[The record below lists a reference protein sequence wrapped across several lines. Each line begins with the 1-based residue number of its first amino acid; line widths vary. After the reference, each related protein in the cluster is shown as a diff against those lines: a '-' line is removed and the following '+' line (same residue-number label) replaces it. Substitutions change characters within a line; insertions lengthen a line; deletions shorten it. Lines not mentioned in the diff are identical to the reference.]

1 MIIYEFK
8 VKGKDRQYKAIDD
21 AIRTSQFIQNKCLRY
36 WMDNK
41 DEKVDKY
48 ALNKHCAVL
57 AAEFPFADELNSMAR
72 QSAAERAWSAIA
84 RFYDNCKK
92 KVKGRGLTRKKVGQP
107 YNNEYPTTPT
117 DQQTV
122 CVAPPSGLGCPTF
135 SGTMRGKK
143 GYPKFKKHCRSVEYK
158 TSGWK
163 LSSTRKV
170 ITFSD
175 KKGIGTLKLKGT
187 YDLNYYDIKQIKR
200 VRLVRRADGYY
211 AQFAIDVDIEI
222 ETQPSGQVV
231 GIDLGLKYFIA
242 DNKGNVEPSPQFY
255 RKSEKQLNRANR
267 KKSKKYDKTKKKA
280 KKPQSTNYHKARNRY
295 ARKHLRVSRQR
306 KEYCKGLAY
315 SVIQSNDLVAYDSA
329 ACPLGIDLNVKGLVR
344 NRHLAKSI
352 SDAGWSTFRS
362 WLEYLGHKYG
372 KITVAV
378 PPHNT
383 SQNCSKCGEKVKK
396 SLSNRTHV
404 CPHCGYIEDRDVNAA
419 INILQKGLSTVG
431 HTGTYAWGD
440 LPSWA
445 IGATLSF
452 NGESGNQESPR
463 L

>member
-8 VKGKDRQYKAIDD
+8 IKGKNKQYCAIDD
-21 AIRTSQFIQNKCLRY
+21 AIRTSQFIQNKALRY

-41 DEKVDKY
+41 KIGKY
-48 ALNKHCAVL
+48 DFNKYCAVL
-57 AAEFPFADELNSMAR
+57 AAEFSFASELNSMAR
-72 QSAAERAWSAIA
+72 QSAAERAWSAVA
-84 RFYDNCKK
+84 RFYENCKK
-92 KVKGRGLTRKKVGQP
+92 KVK
-107 YNNEYPTTPT
+107 
-117 DQQTV
+117 
-122 CVAPPSGLGCPTF
+122 
-135 SGTMRGKK
+135 GKK
-143 GYPKFKKHCRSVEYK
+143 GYPKFKKNCRSVEYK

-163 LSSTRKV
+163 LSQTRKA

-211 AQFAIDVDIEI
+211 AQFAVDVDARV
-222 ETQPSGQVV
+222 ETQPTNQVV

-242 DNKGNVEPSPQFY
+242 DNKGNVEQSPQFY

-267 KKSKKYDKTKKKA
+267 KKSKKFSKDKKKS
-280 KKPQSTNYHKARNRY
+280 KQRQSNNYHKAKIRY
-295 ARKHLRVSRQR
+295 ARKHLKVSRQR
-306 KEYCKGLAY
+306 KEYCKRVAY
-315 SVIQSNDLVAYDSA
+315 SVIQSNDLVAYE
-329 ACPLGIDLNVKGLVR
+329 DLNVKGLVR

-362 WLEYLGHKYG
+362 WLEYFGHKYG
-372 KITVAV
+372 KVTVAV

-383 SQNCSKCGEKVKK
+383 SQNCSNCGLKVKK
-396 SLSNRTHV
+396 SLSTRTHV

-419 INILQKGLSTVG
+419 INILRLGLSTVG
-431 HTGTYAWGD
+431 HTGTYTWGD

-445 IGATLSF
+445 IGVNLSS
-452 NGESGNQESPR
+452 NGESLNQESPCMR
-463 L
+463 DRGVSTKLGQV

>member
-8 VKGKDRQYKAIDD
+8 VKGKDKQYRAIDD
-21 AIRTSQFIQNKCLRY
+21 AIRTSQFIQNKALRY
-36 WMDNK
+36 WMDN
-41 DEKVDKY
+41 EKIGKY
-48 ALNKHCAVL
+48 DLNKYCAVL
-57 AAEFPFADELNSMAR
+57 ASDFPFADELNSMAR
-72 QSAAERAWSAIA
+72 QSAAERAWTAIS

-92 KVKGRGLTRKKVGQP
+92 KVKG
-107 YNNEYPTTPT
+107 
-117 DQQTV
+117 
-122 CVAPPSGLGCPTF
+122 
-135 SGTMRGKK
+135 KK
-143 GYPKFKKHCRSVEYK
+143 GFPRFKKNCRSVEYK

-163 LSSTRKV
+163 LSETRKS
-170 ITFSD
+170 IAFTD

-211 AQFAIDVDIEI
+211 AQFAVDVNVKI
-222 ETQPSGQVV
+222 ETQPTSQVV

-242 DNKGNVEPSPQFY
+242 DNKGNVEHPPQFY

-267 KKSKKYDKTKKKA
+267 KKSKKFSKDRKKSKQR
-280 KKPQSTNYHKARNRY
+280 QSSNYYKARNRY

-306 KEYCKGLAY
+306 KEYCKRVAY
-315 SVIQSNDLVAYDSA
+315 SVIQSNDLVAYE
-329 ACPLGIDLNVKGLVR
+329 DLNVKGLVR

-362 WLEYLGHKYG
+362 WLEYFGHKYG
-372 KITVAV
+372 KVTVAV

-383 SQNCSKCGEKVKK
+383 SQNCSNCGKKVKK
-396 SLSNRTHV
+396 SLSTRTHV
-404 CPHCGYIEDRDVNAA
+404 CTHCGYTEDRDINAA
-419 INILQKGLSTVG
+419 INILRLGLSTVG

-445 IGATLSF
+445 IGANLSS
-452 NGESGNQESPR
+452 NGESVNQESPS

>member
-8 VKGKDRQYKAIDD
+8 VKGKDAQYRAIDE
-21 AIRTSQFIQNKCLRY
+21 AICTSQFIQNKCLRY

-41 DEKVDKY
+41 KVGKY
-48 ALNKHCAVL
+48 DLNKYCAVL

-92 KVKGRGLTRKKVGQP
+92 KVL
-107 YNNEYPTTPT
+107 
-117 DQQTV
+117 
-122 CVAPPSGLGCPTF
+122 
-135 SGTMRGKK
+135 GKK

-163 LSSTRKV
+163 LSQNRKA
-170 ITFSD
+170 ISFND

-187 YDLNYYDIKQIKR
+187 YDLNFYDIKRIKR

-211 AQFAIDVDIEI
+211 AQFAIDPTVRVEPNLTGKI
-222 ETQPSGQVV
+222 V
-231 GIDLGLKYFIA
+231 GIDLGLKFFIA
-242 DNKGNVEPSPQFY
+242 DNEGNTEPCPQFY
-255 RKSEKQLNRANR
+255 RKTERQLNQANR
-267 KKSKKYDKTKKKA
+267 KKSKKFKKGV
-280 KKPQSTNYHKARNRY
+280 KPPSKNYHKARNRY

-306 KEYCKGLAY
+306 KEYCKRVAY
-315 SVIQSNDLVAYDSA
+315 SVIQSNDLVAYE
-329 ACPLGIDLNVKGLVR
+329 DLNVQGLVK

-352 SDAGWSTFRS
+352 SDAGWSTFRQ
-362 WLEYLGHKYG
+362 WLEYFGFKYG
-372 KITVAV
+372 KVTVAV

-383 SQNCSKCGEKVKK
+383 SQNCSNCGQKVKK
-396 SLSNRTHV
+396 SLSTRTHV
-404 CPHCGYIEDRDVNAA
+404 CSHCGFVEDRDVNAA
-419 INILQKGLSTVG
+419 INILKLALSTVG

-445 IGATLSF
+445 VGAILLS
-452 NGESGNQESPR
+452 NGELLNQESHE

>member
-1 MIIYEFK
+1 MIVYEFK
-8 VKGKDRQYKAIDD
+8 CKGKDKQYRAIDD

-41 DEKVDKY
+41 DKKVDKY

-84 RFYDNCKK
+84 GFYDNCKK
-92 KVKGRGLTRKKVGQP
+92 KVKG
-107 YNNEYPTTPT
+107 
-117 DQQTV
+117 
-122 CVAPPSGLGCPTF
+122 
-135 SGTMRGKK
+135 KK
-143 GYPKFKKHCRSVEYK
+143 GFPNFKKYSRSVEYK

-163 LSSTRKV
+163 LSPNRKA

-187 YDLNYYDIKQIKR
+187 YDLNCYDIKQIKR

-211 AQFAIDVDIEI
+211 AQFAVDVDVRIES
-222 ETQPSGQVV
+222 QPTGQVV

-242 DNKGNVEPSPQFY
+242 DNKGNVEESPQFY
-255 RKSEKQLNRANR
+255 RKAEKQLIRANR
-267 KKSKKYDKTKKKA
+267 KKSKKYDPKKKKA
-280 KKPQSTNYHKARNRY
+280 KQPQSTNYHKARNRY

-306 KEYCKGLAY
+306 KEYCIRLAY
-315 SVIQSNDLVAYDSA
+315 SAIQSNDLVAYE
-329 ACPLGIDLNVKGLVR
+329 DLNVKGLVR

-372 KITVAV
+372 KVTVAV

-383 SQNCSKCGEKVKK
+383 SQNCSNCGEKVKK
-396 SLSNRTHV
+396 SLSTRTHV
-404 CPHCGYIEDRDVNAA
+404 CPHCGFVEDRDVNAA
-419 INILQKGLSTVG
+419 INILQRGLSTVG

-445 IGATLSF
+445 VGASLLSS
-452 NGESGNQESPR
+452 GESLSQESPT